1 MRIGLQLPNLTF
13 PGGPPKLAGT
23 LAEIARTADGTGFFS
38 LWMMDH
44 FFQIEPVGPADM
56 EMLEGYSALGYFA
69 GITSRV
75 RLGTLVTGVTYRNPG
90 ILVKTVTTL
99 DVLSGG
105 RAYLGVGGAWF
116 EREHQGLGV
125 PFPPIGER
133 FERLEETLRI
143 AKQMWSNEVGAFEGK
158 HYRLAE
164 TLNVPQPLARPHPPI
179 LIGGAGE
186 KKNAPACRTVWR
198 RVQPVRIPRY
208 RRDKA
213 QARCTEALLRRA
225 RTAVRGDR
233 EHNAGDRAYR
243 SRREDPAG
251 YHRQLPGSRS
261 ARRSTGNLHLAERAR
276 D

>member
-75 RLGTLVTGVTYRNPG
+75 RLGTLVTGVTYRNHG

-164 TLNVPQPLARPHPPI
+164 DA
-179 LIGGAGE
+179 
-186 KKNAPACRTVWR
+186 
-198 RVQPVRIPRY
+198 
-208 RRDKA
+208 
-213 QARCTEALLRRA
+213 
-225 RTAVRGDR
+225 
-233 EHNAGDRAYR
+233 
-243 SRREDPAG
+243 
-251 YHRQLPGSRS
+251 
-261 ARRSTGNLHLAERAR
+261 
-276 D
+276 